1 MKDSEAIVTRLAR
14 TTIDI
19 IRCAAITN
27 GHLDS
32 SMRRQCNQDKPHQ
45 QQWSFL
51 DLEFPFLF
59 KSQVMIIK
67 ANLS

>member
-14 TTIDI
+14 TAIDI

-32 SMRRQCNQDKPHQ
+32 SMRRQCN
-45 QQWSFL
+45 
-51 DLEFPFLF
+51 
-59 KSQVMIIK
+59 
-67 ANLS
+67 